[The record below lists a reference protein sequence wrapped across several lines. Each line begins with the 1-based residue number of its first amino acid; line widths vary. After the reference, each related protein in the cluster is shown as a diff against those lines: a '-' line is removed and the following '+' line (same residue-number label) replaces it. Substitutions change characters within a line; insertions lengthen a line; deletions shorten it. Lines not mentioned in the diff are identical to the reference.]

1 MMDLQRASV
10 PFCSPAEKPVAK
22 KIEKTELAD
31 CVSQKS
37 LDSLCQSMELS
48 IQGEK
53 LEKWFIH
60 IDVFDVS
67 LLQLE
72 IFKGA
77 FLPWTWKN

>member
-53 LEKWFIH
+53 LEK
-60 IDVFDVS
+60 
-67 LLQLE
+67 
-72 IFKGA
+72 
-77 FLPWTWKN
+77 